1 MNVRTNAEWLNALTG
16 SGEPLNLALSDLR
29 RYLVRAAAYALRRL
43 GRGRSADMDPLAEDS
58 AQDAPVRSPPA
69 PARIPRRQP
78 VHDVGVQVRRACS
91 AGRARRE
98 RWSRLSLDSVLQGSD
113 LTQRLLPESAEELD
127 PQQRALQGEV
137 LATLREAVATQLTT
151 RQRQALTAIV
161 FDEVPLDELAR
172 HWGSNRNALYKLL
185 HDARRKLKAHL
196 ASRDLDVQE
205 MLDLFGRT
213 ERPRR

>member
-1 MNVRTNAEWLNALTG
+1 MNARTNAEWLNALTG

-43 GRGRSADMDPLAEDS
+43 GRGRSADTDPLAEDS
-58 AQDAPVRSPPA
+58 AQDALSALLQRLHEFRGDSRFTTWA
-69 PARIPRRQP
+69 YKFA
-78 VHDVGVQVRRACS
+78 VHAALVA
-91 AGRARRE
+91 ARRE
-98 RWSRLSLDSVLQGSD
+98 RWSRLSLDSVLQGPD
-113 LTQRLLPESAEELD
+113 LTQRLWPETAEELD

-205 MLDLFGRT
+205 MLELFGRT